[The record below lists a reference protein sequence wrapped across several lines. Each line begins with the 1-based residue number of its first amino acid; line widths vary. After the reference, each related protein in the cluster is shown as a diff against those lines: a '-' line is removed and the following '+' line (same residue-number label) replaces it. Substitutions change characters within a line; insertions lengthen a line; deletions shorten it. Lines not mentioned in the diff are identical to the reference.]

1 MLKYLSYAVKN
12 GDVCHEPV
20 VDESQHVLV
29 SYLCQKK
36 RRRALSGQQRD
47 GVCSQYV
54 TFQEVPPGMFIL
66 FVAVGQFRV
75 DELWVL
81 VNYCRFIGVSELT
94 HWPLCLLPKQ
104 PEQQGCNTH
113 RHTDT
118 HIFIP
123 AVPFILFVSI
133 LGGEGV
139 GDLFWQSGKNHGAEI
154 IWKLMR
160 SCGCWEE
167 IGRCG
172 FPDACWSLNNTASV
186 YMLTK
191 R

>member
-1 MLKYLSYAVKN
+1 MLMLKYLSYAVKN

-75 DELWVL
+75 DEL
-81 VNYCRFIGVSELT
+81 
-94 HWPLCLLPKQ
+94 
-104 PEQQGCNTH
+104 
-113 RHTDT
+113 
-118 HIFIP
+118 
-123 AVPFILFVSI
+123 
-133 LGGEGV
+133 
-139 GDLFWQSGKNHGAEI
+139 
-154 IWKLMR
+154 
-160 SCGCWEE
+160 
-167 IGRCG
+167 
-172 FPDACWSLNNTASV
+172 
-186 YMLTK
+186 
-191 R
+191 